1 MILRLSTAKLS
12 SGNPIKLYDPHE
24 ILNLKSV
31 DNQYSNDEKVEHKL
45 YGQIERDSI
54 DEDGF
59 VTRCNGDVETL
70 EKLKYFFKNPTE
82 WFDRRNEINGLWDD
96 EFWYDFYIEHIY
108 TVDLSKINK

>member
-1 MILRLSTAKLS
+1 MKIY
-12 SGNPIKLYDPHE
+12 KLYYHNSQEEQQHYCNGTITECINE
-24 ILNLKSV
+24 IEGWFCENGFAKEL
-31 DNQYSNDEKVEHKL
+31 E
-45 YGQIERDSI
+45 
-54 DEDGF
+54 ED
-59 VTRCNGDVETL
+59 GDVETL